1 VPKPLSVRGLAV
13 GLFYPLDLLD
23 ENKAIYNNYRVTA
36 IEKVN
41 EYKEVV
47 KQLIET
53 DNRSEEEI
61 KVLLQM
67 HKSQF
72 GD

>member
-1 VPKPLSVRGLAV
+1 MEKVSLSNTSLER
-13 GLFYPLDLLD
+13 
-23 ENKAIYNNYRVTA
+23 
-36 IEKVN
+36 VN

-61 KVLLQM
+61 KILLEM

>member
-1 VPKPLSVRGLAV
+1 MEEKNTLCGDTS
-13 GLFYPLDLLD
+13 
-23 ENKAIYNNYRVTA
+23 

-53 DNRSEEEI
+53 DNRSEEEM
-61 KVLLQM
+61 KVLLEM